1 MSNLGSTAEPTI
13 ATLRFL
19 GFSRKASPWDSE
31 HPIREELFSVERLEA
46 HAKSLAVAQ
55 SVASRPTRGL
65 PLAAR
70 LADNSKVLLSAYGSI
85 VTAIDDGRQITP
97 AGEWLIDNFHLVET
111 QIRKISTDLPPAYYR
126 QLPKLIT
133 GPFSGYP
140 RVFGMA
146 WAFVAHTDS
155 SFDSEILVSY
165 VKAYQQVQPLTIG
178 ELWAVSITLQIV
190 LIENLRRL
198 AHQITSNRDARHEA
212 DRLADRLLG
221 VSGLAPEP
229 ASAVFAGRGAQ
240 PLSEAFAVELVH
252 RLRDQDPKFTPAL
265 AWLDERLAKQGLTAD
280 SAVREVHRS
289 QGAANVTVR
298 NIVTSLRMIAEVD
311 WQVLFERYC
320 LVDDVLASGCAF
332 HEMDFA
338 TRNLYRSAIEDLARG
353 SDHNELK
360 IARLSITAAKAP
372 LPACDPPEQLRR
384 SDPGYHLLAGGRREF
399 ERSIGFRG
407 FGWPARVTT
416 RLSFDI
422 YATAIVATSAIL
434 LATPLVILASLGL
447 GSVQLTTLAV
457 LGAISAIDA
466 GVALVNR
473 GVPRFV
479 GPVPLPGLELRD
491 GIPESLRTLVAV
503 PTLLTTPEDIA
514 EQVERLEIHHLA
526 SPEGDLHFALL
537 SDWMDAESDRREG
550 DAELVSIARDGIE
563 RLNRRYGPGPAG
575 PRFLLLHRRR
585 VWNESEKRWIGW
597 ERKRGKLHEL
607 NRLLRGA
614 RDTTFMDMGGAAPLP
629 PQDVRY
635 VVTLDSDTRLPRDT
649 IRRLIGKMAHPLNR
663 PRLDAERNAIVEGYG
678 VLQPRVTPS
687 LPNGSEG
694 SLFQRVFS
702 SSGGIDPY
710 AAAVSDV
717 YQDLFC
723 EGSYAGKGIY
733 DVDAF
738 ETALSGR
745 TPDSTLLS
753 HDLFEGTFARAGFA
767 SDVEVVD
774 DFPSRYDVSARRHH
788 RWARGDWQL
797 LPWILG
803 FAGEGGKK
811 SGLRDMLPRIGR
823 MKMIDNLRRTVSAP
837 AGFLALA
844 VGWMLPIESA
854 LVWTTFVLATVF
866 LPSLIPVISAIPGRR
881 QGVALS
887 EHLRAL
893 RGDFLLAATVSALNI
908 TFLADQAWL
917 MGDAIVRTLWRLCV
931 TRRHLLEWTPAAQT
945 TAAKRLDLLGFA
957 VRMWGTFVLAGIAFL
972 LALLSGHGSWPIATP
987 FVVLWVISPAVARY
1001 VSLPPRIDAAAKISE
1016 LQSLGLRQIARRT
1029 WRFFEMFVTADDNM
1043 LPPDNFQE
1051 DPTSQI
1057 AHRTS
1062 PTNIGLYLLSV
1073 ISARDFGWI
1082 GTAQTIDRME
1092 ATLATMARMQRFRG
1106 HFYNWYDTRDLRELE
1121 PKYISS
1127 VDSGNLAGHLI
1138 AIANACKEWRLS
1150 PMAAA
1155 SRRAG
1160 IADALALTAEHAVH
1174 LHLGRRT
1181 QTVTPRQLD
1190 DSLAAMARMLASA
1203 SPSEEKLATQLSE
1216 LAVEAA
1222 TTVEI
1227 ASAIAL
1233 ERGDG
1238 SGSDLLYWARA
1249 TLGAIEAHRE
1259 DHRETAGTAA
1269 SREAR
1274 LLVLE
1279 DAFRA
1284 MAMAM
1289 EFGFLFDRSRQLL
1302 SIGFLISESALDPN
1316 CYDLLASEARLASFF
1331 AIAKGDLPARHWF
1344 RLGRAATPVTRGT
1357 ALISWSGSMFEYL
1370 MPPLVM
1376 RAPARSLL
1384 EESDRLVVRRQIEY
1398 GAELGMPWGI
1408 SESAYN
1414 ARDLELTY
1422 QYSNFGVPGLGL
1434 KRGLGENKVIAPYA
1448 TGLASMINPS
1458 AAETNFSRLASI
1470 GARGRYGY
1478 YEAVDFTPARVP
1490 EGERFALVRAYMAH
1504 HQGMT
1509 IAAIANA
1516 VFDGAM
1522 RERFHAEPIIQA
1534 TELLLQ
1540 ERVPREI
1547 ASTRPWA
1554 AEVKSGTR
1562 ASDVDPSGGR
1572 RIVSVHQPTP
1582 ETQLLSN
1589 GTYAVMLTAAG
1600 SGYSRWGDLA
1610 VTRWREDATRDDSG
1624 SYIFLRDTQ
1633 SGAVWSAGFQPTG
1646 AEPDDYTVDFHEDR
1660 VEISRRDGTLTTTLE
1675 VLVSAED
1682 DAEVRRVSLSN
1693 AGLRPRD
1700 IEITSYSELALA
1712 PQSADVAHPTFA
1724 KMFVETEYLVEF
1736 GAIVATRRKRS
1747 PSEPEIWA
1755 AHLSVANGEVVG
1767 GPTFETDRALFLGR
1781 GHGLGS
1787 PIAMLDARPLANS
1800 VGTVLDP
1807 IFALRRRI
1815 RISAGATARVAF
1827 WTMAAGTR
1835 ATLLDC
1841 IDKHRDAAAY
1851 ERATTLAWTQ
1861 AQVQLHHLG
1870 VNPGEAGLFQRL
1882 ASHVIFA
1889 GHDLRPSSDAIRQG
1903 SGPQSGLWS
1912 EGISGDLPIV
1922 LFRIAEIES
1931 LNVARQV
1938 LQAHE
1943 YWRMKQLAVDLV
1955 ILNERKSSYVQ
1966 DLQVAI
1972 ETLVRASQ
1980 SRPAPGIDRPLGRV
1994 FVLRAD
2000 LIAAEMRSL
2009 LVSTARVVLVAQQ
2022 GSLSDQLDRIAKP
2035 IELIRP
2041 LKDIPLARPE
2051 RPLALPTPELEFFNG
2066 LGGFAEGGKEYVT
2079 ILGPGQSTPSPWI
2092 NVIANPGFGFQTA
2105 TEGSGYTWSSNS
2117 HENQLT
2123 PWSNDPV
2130 SDAPGEAFY
2139 VRDDKTGHVW
2149 SPTAAPIREA
2159 SGTYVARHGRG
2170 YSRFEHTSRGISA
2183 DLLQYVPVEGSV
2195 KISRLRLS
2203 NTSNLTRHLSV
2214 TAFVEWVLG
2223 SSRSATL
2230 AFVETETDAQTG
2242 ALFARNPSSVLF
2254 GSRIAFADMRGAQCD
2269 WTGDRREFIGRN
2281 RTLANPAALA
2291 TASPLSNKVGAALDP
2306 CAAMRT
2312 KLELPP
2318 GTVAEVV
2325 FFLGEA
2331 ASREDARAVITDI
2344 RAADL
2349 NDLEADIARSWDE
2362 TLRAIEVR
2370 TPDRAMD
2377 LLLNGWLLY
2386 QTLVCRIWA
2395 RSAFYQASGAY
2406 GFRDQLQDGMAL
2418 AAARPDLTREHLLRA
2433 AARQFAEGD
2442 VQHWW
2447 LPQSGQG
2454 VRTRISDDRAWLAY
2468 TVAQYVETTKD
2479 MLVLDELIPFLEG
2492 AQLEADETDRFF
2504 EPTVSQ
2510 ETATLFEHCA
2520 VALDASLAVGRHGL
2534 PLIGTGDWNDG
2545 MNRVGEKGQ
2554 GESVW
2559 LGWFLHTA
2567 LMAFAPL
2574 ALARNE
2580 TRRAETWTAHAG
2592 ALAAAIEHEAWDG
2605 EWYRRGYF
2613 DDGTPLGSATND
2625 ECQIDSIAQSW
2636 AVLSGAVTHD
2646 RAAQAMAAL
2655 DKYLIRR
2662 EDRLA
2667 LLFAPP
2673 FDKTTQDPGYIKGYP
2688 PGVRENGGQYTH
2700 AATWSVMAFAALGE
2714 GDKAAELFSVLNPIN
2729 HSRTPADAYRYK
2741 VEPYVACADIYSTAP
2756 HVGRGGW
2763 TWYTGSAGWLQRA
2776 GVESILGLR
2785 FLGAFLSVDP
2795 CIPKNWDR
2803 YEATVKYR
2811 TARYSICVE
2820 NPGGVSHGVAFAEAD
2835 GVEITERPLL
2845 VALLDDGGRHKVN
2858 VRLG

>member
-1 MSNLGSTAEPTI
+1 LSNLGLTAEPTI
-13 ATLRFL
+13 APRGLL

-31 HPIREELFSVERLEA
+31 KPIREELFSVERLEA

-55 SVASRPTRGL
+55 SVASRPSHGL

-70 LADNSKVLLSAYGSI
+70 LADNSAVLLSAYGSI
-85 VTAIDDGRQITP
+85 VKAIDDGRQITP
-97 AGEWLIDNFHLVET
+97 AGEWLVDNFHLVET
-111 QIRKISTDLPPAYYR
+111 QIRQISTDLPPGYYR
-126 QLPKLIT
+126 QLPKLVT
-133 GPFSGYP
+133 GPFAGYP
-140 RVFGMA
+140 RVFGMS

-155 SFDSEILVSY
+155 SFDADILISY
-165 VKAYQQVQPLTIG
+165 VQAYQEVQPLTIG

-198 AHQITSNRDARHEA
+198 GRQITSSRDARHEA

-221 VSGLAPEP
+221 VGGRDPEP

-298 NIVTSLRMIAEVD
+298 NIVTSLRVIAEVD
-311 WQVLFERYC
+311 WQILFESYC

-332 HEMDFA
+332 HDMDFA
-338 TRNLYRSAIEDLARG
+338 TRNLYRSAIEGLARR
-353 SDHNELK
+353 SDHDELE
-360 IARLSITAAKAP
+360 IARLAVAAAHAP
-372 LPACDPPEQLRR
+372 HPSSEPREQSRR
-384 SDPGYHLLAGGRREF
+384 SDPGYHLLAGGRLDF
-399 ERSIGFRG
+399 EASVRCRGFRG
-407 FGWPARVTT
+407 WPEHVGVRVN
-416 RLSFDI
+416 FDA
-422 YATAIVATSAIL
+422 YATAIVAASAIV
-434 LATPLVILASLGL
+434 LAAPLIALASLGL
-447 GSVQLTTLAV
+447 GSVQLALFAV

-473 GVPRFV
+473 GVTLLVRAV
-479 GPVPLPGLELRD
+479 ALPGLDLRD

-503 PTLLTTPEDIA
+503 PTLLTTPEDIE

-537 SDWMDAESDRREG
+537 SDWVDAEGDRAEG
-550 DAELVSIARDGIE
+550 DAELLAIARDGIE
-563 RLNRRYGPGPAG
+563 RLNRRYGPAPAG

-585 VWNESEKRWIGW
+585 VWNESEERWIGW

-614 RDTTFMDMGGAAPLP
+614 KDTNFMDMGGAAPSL

-663 PRLDAERNAIVEGYG
+663 PRMDVERSAIVEGYG

-687 LPNGSEG
+687 LPNGREG

-710 AAAVSDV
+710 AAAISDV
-717 YQDLFC
+717 YQDMFC

-738 ETALSGR
+738 ESALSGR

-753 HDLFEGTFARAGFA
+753 HDLFEGTFARAGLA

-803 FAGEGGKK
+803 FAHKG
-811 SGLRDMLPRIGR
+811 SGSAGAKCELPRIGR
-823 MKMIDNLRRTVSAP
+823 WKMIDNLRRTLSAP
-837 AGFLALA
+837 ACFLAL
-844 VGWMLPIESA
+844 VIGWTLPFAPA
-854 LVWTTFVLATVF
+854 LIWTTFVLATLI
-866 LPSLIPVISAIPGRR
+866 LPSLIPLISAIPGRR
-881 QGVALS
+881 PGAS
-887 EHLRAL
+887 MSGHLRAL
-893 RGDFLLAATVSALNI
+893 AGDLRLAATLSALNI
-908 TFLADQAWL
+908 TFLADQAWS
-917 MGDAIVRTLWRLCV
+917 MGDAITRTLWRLFV
-931 TRRHLLEWTPAAQT
+931 SRRHLLEWTPAAQAA
-945 TAAKRLDLLGFA
+945 AAKRLDLQGFA
-957 VRMWGTFVLAGIAFL
+957 VRMSGALVLAAA
-972 LALLSGHGSWPIATP
+972 ALLLTLVFGHGGWPIATP
-987 FVVLWVISPAVARY
+987 FVVLWAISPAVARY
-1001 VSLPPRIDAAAKISE
+1001 ASLPPRIDAAAKISE
-1016 LQSLGLRQIARRT
+1016 AQTLALRQIALRT

-1051 DPTSQI
+1051 DPTSQV

-1073 ISARDFGWI
+1073 VSARDFGWI
-1082 GTAQTIDRME
+1082 GASQAIERLE
-1092 ATLATMARMQRFRG
+1092 ATLTTMARMPRFRG
-1106 HFYNWYDTRDLRELE
+1106 HFYNWYDTRDLRALE

-1138 AIANACKEWRLS
+1138 AIANACKEWRQS
-1150 PMAAA
+1150 PMTVAT
-1155 SRRAG
+1155 RRAG
-1160 IADALALTAEHAVH
+1160 IVDALALTSEHAVR
-1174 LHLGRRT
+1174 LRLGRGT
-1181 QTVTPRQLD
+1181 QTVTPRQIE
-1190 DSLAAMARMLASA
+1190 DSLAAMTKTLGSA
-1203 SPSEEKLATQLSE
+1203 SSSEEKLAAQLSA

-1222 TTVEI
+1222 STIDI
-1227 ASAIAL
+1227 ANAIAL
-1233 ERGDG
+1233 ERSDG

-1249 TLGAIEAHRE
+1249 TLSAIEAHRA
-1259 DHRETAGTAA
+1259 DHRESAATAA

-1302 SIGFLISESALDPN
+1302 SIGFLTSESALDPN

-1331 AIAKGDLPARHWF
+1331 AIAKGDIPARHWF

-1376 RAPARSLL
+1376 RAPSGSLL
-1384 EESDRLVVRRQIEY
+1384 EQTDQLVVRRQIEY
-1398 GAELGMPWGI
+1398 GERLGLPWGI

-1434 KRGLGENKVIAPYA
+1434 KRGLGDNKVVAPYA
-1448 TGLASMINPS
+1448 TGLAAMVDPS
-1458 AAETNFSRLASI
+1458 AAAANFERLTTI

-1478 YEAVDFTPARVP
+1478 YEAIDFTPTRIQ
-1490 EGERFALVRAYMAH
+1490 EGETFALVQAFMAH

-1509 IAAIANA
+1509 IVAIANA

-1522 RERFHAEPIIQA
+1522 RERFHAEPLIRA

-1540 ERVPREI
+1540 ERVPREV

-1554 AEVKSGTR
+1554 TEVKSGTR
-1562 ASDVDPSGGR
+1562 ASDADPSGGR
-1572 RIVSVHQPTP
+1572 RIVSVHQPMP
-1582 ETQLLSN
+1582 ATQLLSN

-1646 AEPDDYTVDFHEDR
+1646 AEPDEYAAEFNEDH
-1660 VEISRRDGTLTTTLE
+1660 VEITRRDGTLTTSLE

-1682 DAEVRRVSLSN
+1682 DAEVRRVSISN
-1693 AGLRPRD
+1693 AGRRARE
-1700 IEITSYSELALA
+1700 IEITSYSELALG
-1712 PQSADVAHPTFA
+1712 PQGADVAHPAFA
-1724 KMFVETEYLVEF
+1724 KLFVETEYLHDF
-1736 GAIVATRRKRS
+1736 GAIVATRRKRT
-1747 PSEPEIWA
+1747 PSEPELWA
-1755 AHLSVANGEVVG
+1755 AHLSVANGEAVG
-1767 GPTFETDRALFLGR
+1767 RPEFETDRARFLGR
-1781 GHGLGS
+1781 GHGVS
-1787 PIAMLDARPLANS
+1787 APIAVMDARPLTNS
-1800 VGTVLDP
+1800 VGAVLDP
-1807 IFALRRRI
+1807 IFALRRRV
-1815 RISAGATARVAF
+1815 RVAAGATVHVAF
-1827 WTMAAGTR
+1827 WTMASGTR
-1835 ATLLDC
+1835 AGLLNC

-1870 VNPGEAGLFQRL
+1870 VNPSEAGLFQRL
-1882 ASHVIFA
+1882 ANHVIFTSR
-1889 GHDLRPSSDAIRQG
+1889 DLRPSSDIIRQG
-1903 SGPQSGLWS
+1903 SGPQSGLWPQ
-1912 EGISGDLPIV
+1912 GISGDLPIV
-1922 LFRIAEIES
+1922 LLRIAEIET
-1931 LNVARQV
+1931 LHVVRQV

-1966 DLQVAI
+1966 DLQIAI

-1980 SRPAPGIDRPLGRV
+1980 SRPAPGNDRPLGRV

-2000 LIAAEMRSL
+2000 LIAAETRSL
-2009 LVSTARVVLVAQQ
+2009 LVSAARIVLVAQQ
-2022 GSLSDQLDRIAKP
+2022 GSLSDQLDRIANA
-2035 IELIRP
+2035 IEPIRP
-2041 LKDIPLARPE
+2041 LKETPIAHPQRPSAV
-2051 RPLALPTPELEFFNG
+2051 RTPQLEFFNG

-2079 ILGPGQSTPSPWI
+2079 ILGPGQSTPTPWI
-2092 NVIANPGFGFQTA
+2092 NVIANPTFGFQTA
-2105 TEGSGYTWSSNS
+2105 TEGSGYTWSANS

-2149 SPTAAPIREA
+2149 SPTAAPIRDA

-2170 YSRFEHTSRGISA
+2170 YSRFEHTSRGIEAS
-2183 DLLQYVPVEGSV
+2183 LLQYVPVEGSV

-2203 NTSNLTRHLSV
+2203 NISNLTRHLSV

-2223 SSRSATL
+2223 PARSATL
-2230 AFVETETDAQTG
+2230 AFVETEIDAQTG
-2242 ALFARNPSSVLF
+2242 ALFARNPSNVVF
-2254 GSRIAFADMRGAQCD
+2254 GSRVAFADMRGAKCD
-2269 WTGDRREFIGRN
+2269 WTGDRREFVGRN

-2318 GTVAEVV
+2318 GSVAEVV

-2331 ASREDARAVITDI
+2331 ATREDARAAIIDI
-2344 RAADL
+2344 RAANLD
-2349 NDLEADIARSWDE
+2349 DLEADIARSWDE
-2362 TLRAIEVR
+2362 TLSAIEVR

-2377 LLLNGWLLY
+2377 LMLNGWLLY
-2386 QTLVCRIWA
+2386 QTLSCRIWA

-2433 AARQFAEGD
+2433 AARQFPEGD

-2510 ETATLFEHCA
+2510 DTATLFEHCA

-2545 MNRVGEKGQ
+2545 MNRVGEKGE

-2559 LGWFLHTA
+2559 LGWFLHAA

-2592 ALAAAIEHEAWDG
+2592 ALAAAIEREAWDG

-2625 ECQIDSIAQSW
+2625 EC
-2636 AVLSGAVTHD
+2636 
-2646 RAAQAMAAL
+2646 
-2655 DKYLIRR
+2655 
-2662 EDRLA
+2662 RLA

-2673 FDKTTQDPGYIKGYP
+2673 FDKTTHDPGYIKGYP
-2688 PGVRENGGQYTH
+2688 PGIRENGGQYTH

-2714 GDKAAELFSVLNPIN
+2714 GDKAAELFSLLNPIN

-2741 VEPYVACADIYSTAP
+2741 VEPYVACADIYSAAP

-2785 FLGAFLSVDP
+2785 LRGAFLSIDP
-2795 CIPKNWDR
+2795 CIPKTWDS
-2803 YEATVKYR
+2803 YEASVKYR

-2820 NPGGVSHGVAFAEAD
+2820 NPNGVSRGVAFAEVD
-2835 GVEITERPLL
+2835 GVTILERPLL
-2845 VALLDDGGRHKVN
+2845 VALLDDGRRHKVN